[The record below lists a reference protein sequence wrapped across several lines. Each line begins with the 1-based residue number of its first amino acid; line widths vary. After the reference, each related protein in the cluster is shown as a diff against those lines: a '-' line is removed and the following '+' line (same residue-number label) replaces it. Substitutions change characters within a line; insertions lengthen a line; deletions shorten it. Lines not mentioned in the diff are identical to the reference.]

1 MLGLPQTTEINQ
13 QLSKKAI
20 YTKFQLN
27 NAARQKIDADIA
39 KITLV
44 NEVSAA
50 KINLAAGNS
59 INAFF
64 VAQVQLKKIDFN
76 ETSLVLLSKL
86 IPQNILFILQYA
98 KQAKLAVFQHKLIQS
113 DWQAKEE
120 LHIELKGLNLD
131 NVWQNIIQQVGKFNI
146 EQGNSLEQQI
156 IIADKRQKLILN
168 IARLE
173 KQARKELQPKKVF
186 ELVQKINQLKQELK
200 DS

>member
-1 MLGLPQTTEINQ
+1 MLGLPKTTEINH
-13 QLSKKAI
+13 QLAKKTI
-20 YTKFQLN
+20 YAKFQLN
-27 NAARQKIDADIA
+27 NATKEKVDADIA

-50 KINLAAGNS
+50 KINLAAGNN

-64 VAQVQLKKIDFN
+64 VALVQLKKINFN

-98 KQAKLAVFQHKLIQS
+98 EQAKLAVFQHKLIQS

-173 KQARKELQPKKVF
+173 KQARKELQPKKAF
-186 ELVQKINQLKQELK
+186 ELVKKINQLKQELK

>member
-131 NVWQNIIQQVGKFNI
+131 NVWQNIIQQVGKFDI

>member
-13 QLSKKAI
+13 QLAKKAI

-98 KQAKLAVFQHKLIQS
+98 EQAKLAVFQHKLIQS

-131 NVWQNIIQQVGKFNI
+131 NVWQNIIQQVGKFDI

>member
-50 KINLAAGNS
+50 KINLAARNS

>member
-13 QLSKKAI
+13 QLAKKAI

-98 KQAKLAVFQHKLIQS
+98 EQAKLAVFQHKLIQS
-113 DWQAKEE
+113 DWQAKEA

-131 NVWQNIIQQVGKFNI
+131 NVWQNIIQQVGKFDI

>member
-1 MLGLPQTTEINQ
+1 MLGLPKTTEINH
-13 QLSKKAI
+13 QLAKKTI
-20 YTKFQLN
+20 YAKFKLN
-27 NAARQKIDADIA
+27 NATKEKVDADIA

-50 KINLAAGNS
+50 KINLAAGNN

-64 VAQVQLKKIDFN
+64 VALVQLKKINFN

>member
-13 QLSKKAI
+13 QLAKKTI
-20 YTKFQLN
+20 FTKFQLN

-98 KQAKLAVFQHKLIQS
+98 EQAKLAVFQHKLIQS
-113 DWQAKEE
+113 DWQTKEE

-131 NVWQNIIQQVGKFNI
+131 NVWQNIIQQIGKFDI

-168 IARLE
+168 IAHLE
-173 KQARKELQPKKVF
+173 KQARKELQPKKAF

-200 DS
+200 DF

>member
-1 MLGLPQTTEINQ
+1 MLGLPKTTEINH
-13 QLSKKAI
+13 QLAKKTI
-20 YTKFQLN
+20 YAKFQLN
-27 NAARQKIDADIA
+27 NATKEKVDADIA

-50 KINLAAGNS
+50 KINLAAGNN

-64 VAQVQLKKIDFN
+64 VALVQLKKINFN
-76 ETSLVLLSKL
+76 ETNLVLLSKL

-131 NVWQNIIQQVGKFNI
+131 NVWQNIIQQVGKFDI

-173 KQARKELQPKKVF
+173 KKARKELQPKKAF